1 LHILNHFGYN
11 KRLPKEYIFPIIKS
25 NDPETIKSNIKNY
38 IRQANLFLK
47 RATEALE
54 INTKVTTYVARHSWA
69 TIADKSGINRNVISK
84 GLGHSD
90 LKTTDIYINDI
101 VSTDELRKADDKI
114 TS

>member
-1 LHILNHFGYN
+1 M
-11 KRLPKEYIFPIIKS
+11 
-25 NDPETIKSNIKNY
+25 
-38 IRQANLFLK
+38 
-47 RATEALE
+47 E

-69 TIADKSGINRNVISK
+69 TIADKSGIDRNVISK